1 MIRMK
6 REPVWIMI
14 TIDDNVC
21 ENHKANVSAIDVTN
35 CEVEPCIAINIT
47 RGKEAEVMCESTW

>member
-1 MIRMK
+1 MK